1 VELNGLL
8 PVLKR
13 WILVIAIAT
22 GVAVL
27 IGWRFSASAE
37 ESYEATAV
45 ILVGPL
51 NTDNDT
57 MRASGALAQTYAE
70 LATSESLLDRVSDE
84 TGVPAADLEEGV
96 RSTANG
102 TTRFLT
108 IRARAEEADTARAVA
123 DAVTVDLIRQSREGA
138 VRPEG
143 QLRLI
148 DPAVAPD
155 KPVTPRG
162 DLVIP
167 LAAVAGLLG
176 SAALVLLYEFVSD
189 SAETA
194 SKVGE
199 ATGIPTLVVGRRRQ
213 WGDSRS
219 RRRPDPLR
227 VVATQV
233 ELASP
238 SMRAVTVTG
247 ASDGDGSAGVAQAL
261 ARIWSERRPVV
272 VLDVTGDVVRTGDG
286 APLPDAPRC
295 AAITEQAA
303 RALLDELTADGS
315 LVVVIGPSVVSSTAG
330 LVWSHVAD
338 VTLLGVRRFQ
348 TQQSQVR
355 NAASNLRATG
365 AEVPF
370 VLLHDGHVRV
380 EPHPHRARRPR
391 PGPDA
396 GPPTSGSGRPSSEGT
411 SAPDDA
417 PGAPTRPTAPTGPT
431 GDDSSPRPDG
441 RAQASAPNG
450 TGRTSGPKGARSKAR
465 SKGAGRTAADG
476 ATTDRSARPTSNR
489 STGTNGGGRPT
500 SGDEPDVA
508 PVGRG

>member
-27 IGWRFSASAE
+27 IGWRFSASAD

-84 TGVPAADLEEGV
+84 TGVPAADLEDGV

-108 IRARAEEADTARAVA
+108 IRARADEAETARAVA

-148 DPAVAPD
+148 DPAATPD
-155 KPVTPRG
+155 EPVTPRG

-199 ATGIPTLVVGRRRQ
+199 ATGIPTLVVGRRRH

-272 VLDVTGDVVRTGDG
+272 VLDVTGDVVRTEDG

-295 AAITEQAA
+295 SAITEQAA

-380 EPHPHRARRPR
+380 ESHPHRARRPR

-396 GPPTSGSGRPSSEGT
+396 GPPASGSGRPPSEAT
-411 SAPDDA
+411 STPDDA
-417 PGAPTRPTAPTGPT
+417 PGAPTRPT
-431 GDDSSPRPDG
+431 GDDGSGRPDG
-441 RAQASAPNG
+441 RTQASAPNG
-450 TGRTSGPKGARSKAR
+450 TRRTSGPKGATRSKAR
-465 SKGAGRTAADG
+465 SKGASRTAADG
-476 ATTDRSARPTSNR
+476 TTATDRSARPAANR
-489 STGTNGGGRPT
+489 STGARGGVNGGSLPT